1 MSERKDLAI
10 TSDPV
15 PWRTWVVVLFAALG
29 SHVAWALHLNLTY
42 FLVQPV
48 CVMGGELLLHASG
61 VISLLIVLASL
72 GTSCWLLVRNRATFR
87 ENVEGFDGW
96 KAFIG
101 LFGVANAVIFG
112 LAIIAQWSTVFAVD
126 PCLIS
131 P

>member
-10 TSDPV
+10 THDPV
-15 PWRTWVVVLFAALG
+15 PWRTWLVVLFAALG
-29 SHVAWALHLNLTY
+29 SHAGWALHLNLTY

-48 CVMGGELLLHASG
+48 CVMGGELLLHVSG
-61 VISLLIVLASL
+61 VVSMLIVLASL
-72 GTSCWLLVRNRATFR
+72 GTSCWLLVQNGAPFS

-101 LFGVANAVIFG
+101 LFGVANAVIFSI
-112 LAIIAQWSTVFAVD
+112 ATIAQWSTVFAVD